1 MYRFVLLVIVAVS
14 GCTQPDDCALEEPAS
29 GLLPGQQAYENVCA
43 HCHDQGLDGA
53 PAVGDREAWATR
65 SSSWVA
71 VLEEHAK
78 DGYLAMPARG
88 GEPGLCDL
96 DVSAAAEYM
105 LTLTH
110 PDQQPE

>member
-1 MYRFVLLVIVAVS
+1 
-14 GCTQPDDCALEEPAS
+14 
-29 GLLPGQQAYENVCA
+29 
-43 HCHDQGLDGA
+43 
-53 PAVGDREAWATR
+53 
-65 SSSWVA
+65 VA